1 MYGEET
7 VSIIEA
13 HDVAAPLFLYVA
25 LMLVLNHIPYEY
37 FQPYI
42 ESVLAEQWQAV
53 TATPLI
59 TGLHVAVTFW
69 LASLASGRS
78 IRRL

>member
-25 LMLVLNHIPYEY
+25 LQDMHAPNAVP
-37 FQPYI
+37 QRPSPCP
-42 ESVLAEQWQAV
+42 SVSPCRLFDAV
-53 TATPLI
+53 NSLSTNFSLFDNFVGSSLTV
-59 TGLHVAVTFW
+59 VAF
-69 LASLASGRS
+69 
-78 IRRL
+78 